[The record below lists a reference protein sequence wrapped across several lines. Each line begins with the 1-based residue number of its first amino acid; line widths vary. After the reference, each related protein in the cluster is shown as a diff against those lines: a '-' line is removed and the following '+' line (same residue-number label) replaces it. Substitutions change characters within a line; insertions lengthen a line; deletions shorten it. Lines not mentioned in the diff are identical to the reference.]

1 MKDRIGFIAVGQ
13 AGGNIGQIFEAQGF
27 SVLYLNTSMEDIK
40 TIKGKH
46 IYHIEHGEGA
56 NKDRDKAKSLVI
68 NDYDNIAKQID
79 DVLPDAELIY
89 VIFAAGGGTG
99 SGAGP
104 MLIDLILGDKDVSV
118 GAVTILP
125 ALDESVKAQMNA
137 YECVRELADIENVSS
152 CFFLDNQAA
161 DGDKVD
167 VNYKFAVN
175 EQFVTDFLAV
185 INAPGKYISAKGNVD
200 TAELFETLKCGGT
213 AVVYSW
219 EAFDIAEITNYP
231 KLGYL
236 AMPGNKG
243 LKRALFIAS
252 EQASLAEL
260 YKTTGEPLDEYRG
273 YSEEGEVV
281 FMLAGMPFPTERLDK
296 IYELVNGKK
305 EMIISANKTQRCE
318 LKDFDFLSHVPEE
331 SRHKDNAKPQSRN
344 DILKKYLRK

>member
-13 AGGNIGQIFEAQGF
+13 AGGNIGQIFEANGF

-40 TIKGKH
+40 TLKGKH

-137 YECVRELADIENVSS
+137 YECIRELAAIENVSS
-152 CFFLDNQAA
+152 CFFLDNQEAE
-161 DGDKVD
+161 GDNIGVD
-167 VNYKFAVN
+167 YKFMVN
-175 EQFVTDFLAV
+175 TQFVNDFMAV
-185 INAPGKYISAKGNVD
+185 INAPGKYISTKGNVD
-200 TAELFETLKCGGT
+200 TAELFETLKCGG
-213 AVVYSW
+213 AAIVYAC

-231 KLGYL
+231 RFGYL
-236 AMPGNKG
+236 AMGTKG
-243 LKRALFIAS
+243 LKRALFIAP

-273 YSEEGEVV
+273 YAADGEVLM
-281 FMLAGMPFPTERLDK
+281 MLAGMPFPTERLDR
-296 IYELVNGKK
+296 IYSIVNGKK
-305 EMIISANKTQRCE
+305 DMIISANKSRRCE
-318 LKDFDFLSHVPEE
+318 LKEFDFLSNVPKEI
-331 SRHKDNAKPQSRN
+331 HHDDVKPQSRN